1 MAIGLALSGVSP
13 YANMAPSPV
22 TCASVKMKVCLL
34 MSKNSSKVLDVKRLI
49 NASYAAWCS
58 FVHVN
63 RLYFLVSSRNLA
75 ACCAKFGMKSAL
87 DCIIQRKLI
96 NSSFVRGGVMC
107 FSASTLAGSGRTPA
121 EPIRRPQNSISV
133 APKVH
138 LFGLRVITALV
149 MAFMTA
155 VIAEGCLLQQ

>member
-1 MAIGLALSGVSP
+1 MI
-13 YANMAPSPV
+13 
-22 TCASVKMKVCLL
+22 
-34 MSKNSSKVLDVKRLI
+34 
-49 NASYAAWCS
+49 
-58 FVHVN
+58 
-63 RLYFLVSSRNLA
+63 SSRNFA
-75 ACCAKFGMKSAL
+75 AYCAKFGMKSAL

-121 EPIRRPQNSISV
+121 ETIRRPQNSISV